1 MKKLLNT
8 LYVTN
13 PDAYLKREGLNIV
26 VSVDNKRLG
35 RYPIHIL
42 KQIICFNY
50 MGISPALIKLCM
62 ENNVS
67 VSFYDPYGRFCGR
80 VVGKSFGNI
89 YTRKKQYKLSESEES
104 LDFVKNIIYAKAYNC
119 RKLLIRGKLDHKDK
133 IDISK
138 VENVIGSIKVMMGQI
153 TEASS
158 KDEIRGI
165 EGKIAS
171 DYFSVFDELIIKN
184 RNKFYFNGRN
194 KRPPLDRVNAM
205 LSFLYSILTN
215 EIASALEGVGID
227 SYAGFFHTD
236 RPGRV
241 SMALD
246 IIEEMRAFLV
256 DKFVL
261 SLINL
266 NRIDETKFEVK
277 ENGATLLNEKGRNI
291 ILSYWNKR
299 SHEEIYH
306 PFIEENIQ
314 IGLLPH
320 IQAQLLNSYI
330 RGDIDSYPPY
340 IRK

>member
-13 PDAYLKREGLNIV
+13 QDAYLKREGLNIV
-26 VSVDNKRLG
+26 IELYGKRVK

-42 KQIICFNY
+42 KQVVCFNY
-50 MGISPALIKLCM
+50 MGMSPALMKLCM
-62 ENNVS
+62 EENVN
-67 VSFYDPYGRFCGR
+67 VSFYDPYGRFCAR
-80 VVGKSFGNI
+80 LVGKSYGNI
-89 YTRKKQYKLSESEES
+89 YVRKKQYELSESDES

-119 RKLLIRGKLDHKDK
+119 RKLLIRAKLDHKDK
-133 IDISK
+133 IDLLK
-138 VENVIGSIKVMMGQI
+138 VEKVIENIKKMMLQI
-153 TEASS
+153 PEAKS
-158 KDEIRGI
+158 KDEVRGI
-165 EGKIAS
+165 EGRIAS

-184 RNKFYFNGRN
+184 RDQFYFNGRS

-236 RPGRV
+236 RPGRM

-246 IIEEMRAFLV
+246 IIEEMRAILV

-266 NRIDETKFEVK
+266 NRIDKSKFEIK
-277 ENGATLLNEKGRNI
+277 ENKATLLNDKGRNQ
-291 ILSYWNKR
+291 ILSYWNER

-306 PFIEENIQ
+306 PFIETKIQ

-320 IQAQLLNSYI
+320 VQALLLNSYI
-330 RGDIDSYPPY
+330 RGDIDFYPPFL
-340 IRK
+340 KK

>member
-26 VSVDNKRLG
+26 ISVDNKRIG

-42 KQIICFNY
+42 RQVICFNY
-50 MGISPALIKLCM
+50 MGISPALMKLCM

-67 VSFYDPYGRFCGR
+67 VTFYDPFGRFCGR
-80 VVGKSFGNI
+80 VVGKSYGNI
-89 YTRKKQYKLSESEES
+89 YTRKKQYKLSESIES
-104 LDFVKNIIYAKAYNC
+104 IDFVKNIIYAKAYNC

-133 IDISK
+133 IDLPRIEK
-138 VENVIGSIKVMMGQI
+138 VINRIKELMLQI
-153 TEASS
+153 PLAKT

-171 DYFSVFDELIIKN
+171 EYFSVFDELIIKN
-184 RNKFYFNGRN
+184 REKFYFNGRN
-194 KRPPLDRVNAM
+194 KRPPLDMVNAM

-246 IIEEMRAFLV
+246 IIEEMRAFMV

-266 NRIDETKFEVK
+266 NRIDETKFEIK
-277 ENGATLLNEKGRNI
+277 ENGATLLNDKGRNL
-291 ILSYWNKR
+291 ILSYWNER

-306 PFIEENIQ
+306 PFLEEKIQ
-314 IGLLPH
+314 IGLLAH
-320 IQAQLLNSYI
+320 VQAQLLNSYI
-330 RGDIDSYPPY
+330 RGDIEAYPPY
-340 IRK
+340 MRK